1 MKRYLISKHD
11 RIFRTDTYL
20 VCVETY
26 DGRIFENLEPRRMF
40 PYTFP
45 DSYVTLLNS
54 SEREEAIIMSLDEL
68 DEASRE
74 AIEGCF
80 AEYYMIPEI
89 EEILRIEDK
98 TSFKWLVRT
107 ERGKVEFHIQNR
119 HSDIKEHNGTVV
131 IRDSNDNRYR
141 ADLTKL
147 DEKSLRKLSC
157 YI

>member
-11 RIFRTDTYL
+11 RIVRIDTYL
-20 VCVETY
+20 VRVETY
-26 DGRIFENLEPRRMF
+26 DGKVFEELEPRRMF

-45 DSYVTLLNS
+45 NSYVTLLNS
-54 SEREEAIIMSLDEL
+54 SEHEEAVIMSLDEL

-98 TSFKWLVRT
+98 SSFKWLVKT

-119 HSDIKEHNGTVV
+119 HSDIKEHGGIVV

-141 ADLTKL
+141 ADLRKL

>member
-11 RIFRTDTYL
+11 RITRTDTYL
-20 VCVETY
+20 VRVETY
-26 DGRIFENLEPRRMF
+26 DGRVFEDLEPRRMF

-54 SEREEAIIMSLDEL
+54 GEHEEAIILSLDEI

-74 AIEGCF
+74 AIEECF

-89 EEILRIEDK
+89 KEILRIEDK
-98 TSFKWLVRT
+98 SSFKWLVRT
-107 ERGKVEFHIQNR
+107 ERGKVGFHIQNR
-119 HSDIKEHNGTVV
+119 HSDIKEHGGVVV

-141 ADLTKL
+141 ADLSKL
-147 DEKSLRKLSC
+147 DEKSLRKLSI

>member
-11 RIFRTDTYL
+11 RIVRTDTYL
-20 VCVETY
+20 VRVETY
-26 DGRIFENLEPRRMF
+26 DGRVFEDLEPRRMF

-54 SEREEAIIMSLDEL
+54 GEHEEAIIISLAEL
-68 DEASRE
+68 DESSRK

-89 EEILRIEDK
+89 QEILRIEDK
-98 TSFKWLVRT
+98 KSLKWLVRT
-107 ERGKVEFHIQNR
+107 ERGKVGFHIQNR
-119 HSDIKEHNGTVV
+119 HSDIKEYNGLVV

-141 ADLTKL
+141 AYLRKL

>member
-20 VCVETY
+20 VRVETY
-26 DGRIFENLEPRRMF
+26 DGRVFEDLEPRRMF
-40 PYTFP
+40 PYTFS
-45 DSYVTLLNS
+45 DSYITLLNS
-54 SEREEAIIMSLDEL
+54 GEHEEAIIISLNEL
-68 DEASRE
+68 EESSRE
-74 AIEGCF
+74 AIESCF

-89 EEILRIEDK
+89 KEILRIEDK
-98 TSFKWLVRT
+98 SSFKWLVRT
-107 ERGKVEFHIQNR
+107 ERGKVGFHIQNR
-119 HSDIKEHNGTVV
+119 HSDIKEHGGIVV

-141 ADLTKL
+141 VDLRTL